1 MARIRR
7 PASCSM
13 RRGAVAPSA
22 ETVLLTDVC
31 AKAIG
36 FHLSVSKP
44 PERMNAQTMLPREP
58 FPRRRGEYPTEAPVS
73 RGMPERK
80 G

>member
-1 MARIRR
+1 
-7 PASCSM
+7 M

-22 ETVLLTDVC
+22 ETVPLSIAC
-31 AKAIG
+31 AEVIG

-44 PERMNAQTMLPREP
+44 PERMNAETMLPREP